1 MNREGT
7 ARKGVGSKRH
17 GLLCFLRSRLLT
29 PWPVFTNRPFFSRT
43 TSWFPDGE
51 ILSRTHMHTHTHTSF
66 LYPSNS
72 RWKTINTITKRG
84 LGRRVALSGA
94 ERSSREWKWGG
105 EGGAEKR
112 IEERLGSGEWRRIFG
127 NSRDIIG
134 SVSRF
139 ASCGTLLGSILV
151 WDGEEGGG
159 SAVFIPGSPWNR
171 FFESSL
177 EGGWKIGATTPRV
190 VTVPIGSTAN

>member
-1 MNREGT
+1 MVSGWRDTLANPH
-7 ARKGVGSKRH
+7 AYKRA
-17 GLLCFLRSRLLT
+17 
-29 PWPVFTNRPFFSRT
+29 
-43 TSWFPDGE
+43 
-51 ILSRTHMHTHTHTSF
+51 HTSF

-84 LGRRVALSGA
+84 LGRRVALSGV
-94 ERSSREWKWGG
+94 ERSFARMKIRGRGGSRE
-105 EGGAEKR
+105 EDRGAFRKR
-112 IEERLGSGEWRRIFG
+112 GVEERIFG

-139 ASCGTLLGSILV
+139 ASCRTLVGSILPSSFATERG
-151 WDGEEGGG
+151 GEGG

-177 EGGWKIGATTPRV
+177 EGGWKIGATTSRV